1 MSNKISAVEWL
12 IEQVKSKEWQ
22 DKFIWHKEEV
32 FEEAKA
38 MMEEQIIEAHEQ
50 GCDDFLQERHYNAM
64 YGKGYYN
71 ETYGKEDNDN

>member
-1 MSNKISAVEWL
+1 MENKQTAVEWL

-22 DKFIWHKEEV
+22 DKFIWHKEEA
-32 FEEAKA
+32 FEQAKA
-38 MMEEQIIEAHEQ
+38 MMEEQIVEAHEQ

-71 ETYGKEDNDN
+71 ETYNQKNNG